1 VDKEDHKD
9 VADRE
14 VVDKEMVDKGV
25 VNGETEK
32 QGAYI

>member
-14 VVDKEMVDKGV
+14 VVDKEVVDKGV

-32 QGAYI
+32 QGAHI

>member
-1 VDKEDHKD
+1 VDKEDHKE

-14 VVDKEMVDKGV
+14 VVDKEVVDKGV

-32 QGAYI
+32 QEAHI

>member
-32 QGAYI
+32 QGAHI